1 MARTINEIQAAIIAE
16 KEANATLNAALTSSS
31 AVAIWRLWTYVVAV
45 CMWTLEKLFDS
56 HKAEVA
62 ALIAAE
68 KPHTA
73 KWYVTI
79 AKKYQHGD
87 SLPDGSDVYDPVS
100 EDESV
105 RIISHAAAVE
115 LYNLLRIKVA
125 KNTGGT
131 LEALSSPELAG
142 FAAYMHRV
150 KDAGVRLQLTSG
162 DPDDLKL
169 ELTVYY
175 DPLVL
180 DNTGARLDGT
190 ATTPVKDA
198 INNYLQNMPFNG
210 LFVLNK
216 LINAIEETEGVRIGT
231 VVSAEANYAATP
243 YVPITVEY
251 VPDAGYMTLNETYF
265 DANVTYLPH
274 DPIE

>member
-1 MARTINEIQAAIIAE
+1 MARTISEIQAAIIAE
-16 KEANATLNAALTSSS
+16 KEANATLSAALTSTST
-31 AVAIWRLWTYVVAV
+31 VAIWRLWTYVVAV

-56 HKAEVA
+56 HKVEVA

-73 KWYVTI
+73 KWYVTM

-100 EDESV
+100 TDETV
-105 RIISHAAAVE
+105 LIISHAAAVE

-190 ATTPVKDA
+190 SSTPVKDA

-231 VVSAEANYAATP
+231 VVSAEANYGATP